1 MAFQYVSLHYI
12 TITFIPTVNHKM
24 DDEIQKNL
32 NRQCLRKVLGNLDVE
47 RETSENDERNDQEMH
62 VKETMNISE

>member
-1 MAFQYVSLHYI
+1 
-12 TITFIPTVNHKM
+12 M

-62 VKETMNISE
+62 VKETMNISEWVL